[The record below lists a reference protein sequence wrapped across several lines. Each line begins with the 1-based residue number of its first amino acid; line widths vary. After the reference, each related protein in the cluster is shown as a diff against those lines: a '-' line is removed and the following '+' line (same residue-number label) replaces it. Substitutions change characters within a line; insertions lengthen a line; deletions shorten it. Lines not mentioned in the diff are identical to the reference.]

1 MDYFHLVNLRQTDA
15 TWQLL
20 RADHAPLVISFFY
33 REFIALNIRTLSQ
46 SEMEA
51 KLEDELFQLR
61 EVLGAE
67 AFPKSARQYLND
79 WTSDEKGW
87 LRKFYPNSSDEPHF
101 DLTPAAE
108 KAIRWLDSLSGSS
121 FIGTESRLRT
131 VFDLLQQIVAGTET
145 SAETRIH
152 ELEKR
157 RAEIDSQILRLQA
170 GEVNVLDNTS
180 LKDRFQQVSM
190 LARSLLGDFREV
202 EHNFRQLDRRI
213 RVQIAEWEG
222 RKGELLAKVFGAR
235 DAIADTDQGRS
246 FRAFWEFI
254 MSSRRREEFGNLL
267 DQVFEMEAIKELKPD
282 LRLKRIHYDWFDA
295 GERTQRTV
303 ARLSQQLRRFLEDQ
317 VYLENRRIIQIFQKI
332 ESKAVKL
339 RDKPPSD
346 RNFFAIDEPGGVA
359 IELPME
365 RPLYSIPFKPRYE
378 KLICSGDDS
387 EVDAEALFSQLVVD
401 REEIQDHIQ
410 TMLRTESQVSVA
422 EIIRRFPLKYGL
434 SELVAYLSIAGEDP
448 RAFFDESVEEVVEW
462 PDGEVKCRKAKI
474 PRIIFTRN
482 NL

>member
-33 REFIALNIRTLSQ
+33 REFIAPNIRTLSQ

-101 DLTPAAE
+101 DLTSAAE
-108 KAIRWLDSLSGSS
+108 KAVRWLDSLSGSS

-180 LKDRFQQVSM
+180 LKDRF
-190 LARSLLGDFREV
+190 
-202 EHNFRQLDRRI
+202 
-213 RVQIAEWEG
+213 
-222 RKGELLAKVFGAR
+222 
-235 DAIADTDQGRS
+235 
-246 FRAFWEFI
+246 
-254 MSSRRREEFGNLL
+254 
-267 DQVFEMEAIKELKPD
+267 
-282 LRLKRIHYDWFDA
+282 
-295 GERTQRTV
+295 
-303 ARLSQQLRRFLEDQ
+303 
-317 VYLENRRIIQIFQKI
+317 
-332 ESKAVKL
+332 
-339 RDKPPSD
+339 
-346 RNFFAIDEPGGVA
+346 
-359 IELPME
+359 
-365 RPLYSIPFKPRYE
+365 
-378 KLICSGDDS
+378 
-387 EVDAEALFSQLVVD
+387 
-401 REEIQDHIQ
+401 
-410 TMLRTESQVSVA
+410 
-422 EIIRRFPLKYGL
+422 
-434 SELVAYLSIAGEDP
+434 
-448 RAFFDESVEEVVEW
+448 
-462 PDGEVKCRKAKI
+462 
-474 PRIIFTRN
+474 
-482 NL
+482 